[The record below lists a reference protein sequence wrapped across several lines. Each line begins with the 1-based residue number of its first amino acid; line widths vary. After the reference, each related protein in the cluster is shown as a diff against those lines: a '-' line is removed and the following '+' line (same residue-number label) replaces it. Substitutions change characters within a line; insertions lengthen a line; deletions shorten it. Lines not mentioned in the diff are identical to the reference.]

1 MTSPGYFYGLGFL
14 CAYHSLKTLA
24 LEKFLLSKF
33 LYQCY
38 LLEDF
43 PDSSQLMFFFFSPQL
58 LLCFKDYRETMMNK
72 K

>member
-1 MTSPGYFYGLGFL
+1 MTSPGYFYDLGFL

-43 PDSSQLMFFFFSPQL
+43 PDSSQLMFFFFFL
-58 LLCFKDYRETMMNK
+58 LNFFCVLKIIGK
-72 K
+72 Q